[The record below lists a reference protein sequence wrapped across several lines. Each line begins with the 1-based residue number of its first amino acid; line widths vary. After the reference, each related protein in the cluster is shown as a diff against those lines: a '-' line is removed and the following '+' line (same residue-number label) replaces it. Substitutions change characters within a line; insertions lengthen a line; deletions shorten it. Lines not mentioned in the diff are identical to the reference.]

1 MTKRAMRPLV
11 PALIGAAFC
20 LVSCGDSSQQGEA
33 IAFGGEGN
41 RLLAYQTSAPWKV
54 QTVIERRSLDPDGW
68 DINGQICFSGENS
81 RHFIAGEDTGQPDLP
96 AGCGFFRLEGDEVGD
111 LSAERIGKLT
121 PTYQGGSSQ
130 PEPYGC
136 GFLSDGRLVTSDVG
150 SQSSG
155 PPNGQLILWFPP
167 FDREDVPFCKLDIAI
182 GTAQGIFIDE
192 DDNIYL
198 SSARA
203 TAGIHR
209 FQPPYPSDATAAGGC
224 GRTDDTG
231 APLVDAI
238 RHELLLPA
246 DAENPTPCGIEPSGH
261 NTFYVTSVLNGVIAE
276 FDAEGNFVRRV
287 LEPPAGEELGPT
299 PYTTGSPLGIG
310 VAPDGSIFFAD
321 LGLVF
326 TGTSI
331 GPGRNAGSFRVI
343 EFENG
348 EPLPPRTLATG
359 LAFPDGV
366 GIRR

>member
-1 MTKRAMRPLV
+1 MRRSTA
-11 PALIGAAFC
+11 ALIGAT
-20 LVSCGDSSQQGEA
+20 LLLSSCGDSATQGEP

-54 QTVIERRSLDPDGW
+54 QTVIERRSLDPHGW
-68 DINGQICFSGENS
+68 DINGQICFTGNNPA
-81 RHFIAGEDTGQPDLP
+81 HFIAGEDTGQPDLP
-96 AGCGFFRLEGDEVGD
+96 AGYGFFRLEGNRVGE
-111 LSAERIGKLT
+111 LSAQRVGKLT
-121 PTYQGGSSQ
+121 PTYQSGSSQ

-167 FDREDVPFCKLDIAI
+167 FDREDVPFCKLDVAI
-182 GTAQGIFIDE
+182 GTAQGIYIDD

-198 SSARA
+198 SSARE

-209 FQPPYPSDATAAGGC
+209 FAPPYPSDATAAGGC

-238 RHELLLPA
+238 RHELFLRA
-246 DAENPTPCGIEPSGH
+246 DAEIPTPSGIAASGRG
-261 NTFYVTSVLNGVIAE
+261 TFYVSSVLNGVIAE
-276 FDAEGNFVRRV
+276 FDTQGNFLRRI
-287 LEPPAGEELGPT
+287 LEPPPGEELGPT

-310 VAPDGSIFFAD
+310 VAPDGSLFFAD

-348 EPLPPRTLATG
+348 EPLPPKTLATD

-366 GIRR
+366 GILP